1 LLSPGPKAPT
11 RNAHPHG
18 LSPTC
23 CAHTIVPIAIDNS
36 QTVVVWGFAVFS
48 ANESIIRQIKET
60 VDIVSLV
67 GQYIQVHRVGN
78 RFKALCPFHDDKNPS
93 MEVNPQR
100 QSYKCWSCGAGGDC
114 IEFVK
119 QYERVEFPEAIRLLA
134 DRLGISMDQARQQ
147 SGPKGPAKADI
158 YRVLA
163 WASGFY
169 TQQFSRTEE
178 AQAYIH
184 GRGLGTEIIRT
195 FNLGYAPHDAAQIKR
210 EARQAGFNDELL
222 EASGILATAEGR
234 TYDRFHDR
242 LMFPIQDYSGR
253 VVGFGGR
260 ILPSREAALAEQ
272 GRRTGKYINSPE
284 TTVFQKRKLVY
295 AGDHARTA
303 AREARQ
309 VVVMEGY
316 TDVMAAHQAGL
327 TNVVGTLGTALG
339 DEHIPVLRQLADRVV
354 LVFDG
359 DEAGQ
364 KAAERSLEIFLGQP
378 VDLTLVALPDGMDP
392 CDYLNKEG
400 GEAFRQLIARAV
412 DPLQFAIDRAE
423 SRFDLSNME
432 QARQAAEWVLS
443 IFARVPRQNSAGLE
457 MKMAVALDRLA
468 IRLRIPVAYLQ
479 KEWARHRR
487 DTARRE
493 QRKAVPE
500 VVVPVTVVERPD
512 PLERELV
519 ELLLNHPELVGE
531 VMPQVLASELKH
543 PTLQMIAQAIYDTY
557 RAGELP
563 EFDRISDR
571 LDDSTRAY
579 AAGLLQWIDTGPLP
593 EGVEPAGGRDRLA
606 GVLAKFARR
615 SVQEQIAELR
625 LALAEVKPAEDPET
639 YQALQLEIRRLLSRG
654 LRPLGSAGS
663 STR

>member
-1 LLSPGPKAPT
+1 MIGSG
-11 RNAHPHG
+11 
-18 LSPTC
+18 
-23 CAHTIVPIAIDNS
+23 
-36 QTVVVWGFAVFS
+36 QVVSAWGFAVFS

-60 VDIVSLV
+60 VDIVSLI
-67 GQYIQVHRVGN
+67 GQYIQVH
-78 RFKALCPFHDDKNPS
+78 PS

-119 QYERVEFPEAIRLLA
+119 QFERVEFPEAIRLLA
-134 DRLGISMDQARQQ
+134 DRLGINMDQARQQ
-147 SGPKGPAKADI
+147 PTGPKGPAKADI

-169 TQQFSRTEE
+169 TQQFGRHEE

-195 FNLGYAPHDAAQIKR
+195 FNLGYAPHDAALIKR
-210 EARQAGFNDELL
+210 EARQAGFSEELL
-222 EASGILATAEGR
+222 EASGIMATAEGR
-234 TYDRFHDR
+234 SYDRFHDR

-303 AREARQ
+303 AREAKQ

-400 GEAFRQLIARAV
+400 GESFRQLIARAV

-423 SRFDLSNME
+423 SRFDLTNME

-457 MKMAVALDRLA
+457 MKMAVALDRLS
-468 IRLRIPVAYLQ
+468 IRLRIPTAYLQ
-479 KEWARHRR
+479 KEWTRHRR
-487 DTARRE
+487 DTARRD

-500 VVVPVTVVERPD
+500 IVPATIVERPD

-543 PTLQMIAQAIYDTY
+543 PTLQMIAQAIYDTH

-563 EFDRISDR
+563 EFDRISHR

-593 EGVEPAGGRDRLA
+593 DGVVPAGGRDRLT

-615 SVQEQIAELR
+615 SVQDQIAELR
-625 LALAEVKPAEDPET
+625 LALAEVNPAEEPET

-654 LRPLGSAGS
+654 LRPLGSTSG